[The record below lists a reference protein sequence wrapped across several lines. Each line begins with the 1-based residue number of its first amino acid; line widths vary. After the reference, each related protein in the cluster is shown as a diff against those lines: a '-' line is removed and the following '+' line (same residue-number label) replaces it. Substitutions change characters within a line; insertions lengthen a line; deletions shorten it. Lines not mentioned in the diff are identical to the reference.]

1 VRINTRQKLLFGSIG
16 LIILAMTIPTAY
28 YQYAASTV
36 SIPIEE
42 EIEGTSI
49 FEETIPY
56 KVPNIKYGFVLNDY
70 RVKEGVFKKNQFLSE
85 VLTKE
90 HVPYSSIDQVVN
102 KSKDIFDVRKMR
114 VGKEYTI
121 LGPKDET
128 KAAQY
133 IVYEP
138 SPFRYIVYDL
148 QGKTKVTE
156 IERSID
162 TVQYE
167 SSGIIYSSL
176 WSAMM
181 DNDLD
186 YELAVKMEDALAYNV
201 DFHHLSADDKFK
213 LVYERLYIE
222 GEPVGIGQLKA
233 AHFQQSGR
241 DHYAYYYQDDAYKG
255 YFSEEG
261 RPMKKAFLKAPVK
274 YSRISSPF
282 NLRRFHPVLRR
293 VKAHLGTDY
302 AAPKGTP
309 IYAVANG
316 VVTRSGYGRG
326 NGNFV
331 KIKHDKVYATQ
342 YLHMSKISKLGKK
355 GTKVMQGDIIGYVGS
370 TGLATG
376 PHVCYRFWKNGK
388 QINPKDENLP
398 APEPMTEEHLV
409 QFKASTAELR
419 KQLNAITYKS
429 KEELAS
435 LKVKKKE
442 TDSKTIP

>member
-1 VRINTRQKLLFGSIG
+1 M
-16 LIILAMTIPTAY
+16 AIPTAY

-36 SIPIEE
+36 SIPLEEE

-49 FEETIPY
+49 FEEVIPY
-56 KVPNIKYGFVLNDY
+56 DAPNIKYGFVLNDY
-70 RVKEGVFKKNQFLSE
+70 RVKEGIFKKNEFLSDI
-85 VLTKE
+85 LTKE
-90 HVPYSSIDQVVN
+90 HVPYTRIDKVVN
-102 KSKDIFDVRKMR
+102 KSKDVFDVRKMR
-114 VGKEYTI
+114 VGKEYLV

-128 KAAQY
+128 QPAQY

-138 SPFRYIVYDL
+138 SPFRYIIYDL
-148 QGKTKVTE
+148 QGETNVKEV
-156 IERSID
+156 ERPVD
-162 TVQYE
+162 TLEYE
-167 SSGIIYSSL
+167 SSGVIYSNL

-201 DFHHLSADDKFK
+201 DFHHLSTNDKFK
-213 LVYERLYIE
+213 LIYERLYIE

-233 AHFQQSGR
+233 AHFQQNGK
-241 DHYAYYYQDDAYKG
+241 DHYAYYYKDDAYEG
-255 YFSEEG
+255 FFDEEG

-274 YSRISSPF
+274 YTRISSPF
-282 NLRRFHPVLRR
+282 NLRRFHPVLKR

-342 YLHMSKISKLGKK
+342 YLHMSKISKLGRK
-355 GTKVMQGDIIGYVGS
+355 GTQVKQGDVIGYVGS

-398 APEPMTEEHLV
+398 DPEPMTDEHLV
-409 QFKASTAELR
+409 AFKANIAEMK
-419 KQLNAITYKS
+419 KQLNEISYKS

-435 LKVKKKE
+435 AKAKNKE
-442 TDSKTIP
+442 TDSKTVP